1 MTFESTGSF
10 NESRRMNLD
19 NIISVLS
26 NCILEQRGHTIYCVG
41 KPGCGK
47 STVVAKALNQ
57 IKKQFNE
64 DVVRIINAEG
74 LAGVFNSSE
83 LFYLQIKNQL
93 DMYEPN
99 LKSTKDVKK
108 DVFDV
113 LEKTVSKRKKPIP
126 MTILWIENID
136 MAPFD
141 PLRDLMNLSSLG
153 DSKVIIIGTGNKTL
167 IPELNLK
174 FNPIIHAFENF
185 NASELESILK
195 DRCYDGAVEERA
207 LQLISR
213 KVVRCMDG
221 DAKVALQMLHERLLY
236 RYDIEL
242 KNQRRTIFFER

>member
-1 MTFESTGSF
+1 MTFESAGNF

-19 NIISVLS
+19 DITSVLS
-26 NCILEQRGHTIYCVG
+26 NCILEQRGHTIYYVG

-99 LKSTKDVKK
+99 LNSTKDLKK

-113 LEKTVSKRKKPIP
+113 LEKTVSKREKPIP

-136 MAPFD
+136 MAPFN
-141 PLRDLMNLSSLG
+141 PLRDLMN
-153 DSKVIIIGTGNKTL
+153 
-167 IPELNLK
+167 
-174 FNPIIHAFENF
+174 
-185 NASELESILK
+185 
-195 DRCYDGAVEERA
+195 
-207 LQLISR
+207 
-213 KVVRCMDG
+213 
-221 DAKVALQMLHERLLY
+221 
-236 RYDIEL
+236 
-242 KNQRRTIFFER
+242 